1 MTDAPQPDLAIG
13 ARQAAFLL
21 LQGRAA
27 AAAEHCRRLQVVDAN
42 MNWFGGFTDMLA
54 WALPQSGLYP
64 LIRALVEAGFANAR
78 SLDLLAA
85 AAIWAGNPQA
95 ARALTDPDRFL
106 HITALHGPD
115 DPVLPLLAAELS
127 RDLEH
132 FQQPSSRAIRMGWR
146 RNHLEQD
153 KSPLLRQMF
162 QRLQTMALDYI
173 ARLPVEPDNPFLRA
187 RPDRLGLRGWSVVS
201 GAETHHLSHL
211 HATSWINGVYYV
223 AVPRVVADAV
233 EKPGWLRV
241 GPADERGFNA
251 ENGWDERWIQPQPG
265 LVVLMPSH
273 FSHET
278 RPLNQADERRIC
290 VAFEL
295 FEQPEPSPVQVL

>member
-1 MTDAPQPDLAIG
+1 MTYAPLPDLAIG
-13 ARQAAFLL
+13 ARHAAFLL

-27 AAAEHCRRLQVVDAN
+27 AAAELCHRLQAIDGRIE
-42 MNWFGGFTDMLA
+42 WIGGFIDLLT
-54 WALPQSGLYP
+54 WAMPRPQLYP
-64 LIRALVEAGFANAR
+64 LVRALVDAGFANPC
-78 SLDLLAA
+78 SFDLLAA
-85 AAIWAGNPQA
+85 TAIWAGKPEA
-95 ARALTDPDRFL
+95 ARALTDPARFL
-106 HITALHGPD
+106 QVAALHGPD

-153 KSPLLRQMF
+153 ESPLLRQMF

-173 ARLPVEPDNPFLRA
+173 ARLPAEPDNPFLRA

-201 GAETHHLSHL
+201 GAETHHVSHL
-211 HATSWINGVYYV
+211 HPKSWVNGVYYV

-241 GPADERGFNA
+241 GPAVERGFNA

-273 FSHET
+273 FTHET

-290 VAFEL
+290 VAFEV
-295 FEQPEPSPVQVL
+295 FAQPA